1 MKGAEELMKIAVIG
15 DLHYP
20 ALKESYSFIEKD
32 RQLFYEIFF
41 EKFFSIPADLYVSI
55 GDLTNFG
62 TQDELTDVYSII
74 EKHGK
79 PFKHVLGN
87 HDVYGMTRKE
97 VLAITGQQS
106 FHQVSTESI
115 ELAFLDTAQE
125 QNYANWGGTLDQAQQ
140 IWLSEVIKETEDR
153 PLIVF
158 GHHPIYGTTK
168 NSTKDKRCIHPDI
181 PIWEILSTKQG
192 VGLYVN
198 GHNHFNSIA
207 GRENWTFLQLAAVLD
222 EQAIRLIEV
231 SESLLSIDYISFDE
245 LQLHKHA
252 QVIGDAIDHFR
263 LNPCPLGTAADVKYT
278 IPLTKI
284 TSLASIPK

>member
-1 MKGAEELMKIAVIG
+1 MKIAVIG

-20 ALKESYSFIEKD
+20 ALKKAYSFIEKD
-32 RQLFYEIFF
+32 RQTFYENFL
-41 EKFFSIPADLYVSI
+41 ERFFSIPADLYVSI

-62 TQDELTDVYSII
+62 TQDELADVYSII

-97 VLAITGQQS
+97 VLAITRQHR
-106 FHQVSTESI
+106 FHQVSTDSVV
-115 ELAFLDTAQE
+115 LAFLDTAQE
-125 QNYANWGGTLDQAQQ
+125 QNYAHWGGTLDSPQQ
-140 IWLSEVIKETEDR
+140 DWLSVVVKETENR

-158 GHHPIYGTTK
+158 GHHPIHGTTK

-181 PIWEILSTKQG
+181 PVWEILSRKTG

-207 GRENWTFLQLAAVLD
+207 ARENWTFLQLAAVLD
-222 EQAIRLIEV
+222 EQAVRLIEV
-231 SESLLSIDYISFDE
+231 SESLLSIDYVSFTD
-245 LQLHKHA
+245 LLLHKHA
-252 QVIGDAIDHFR
+252 QVIGEAIDHFR
-263 LNPCPLGTAADVKYT
+263 LNPYPLGTAADVKYA
-278 IPLTKI
+278 IPLPKTDAL
-284 TSLASIPK
+284 TSVQK

>member
-1 MKGAEELMKIAVIG
+1 MKGAEDLMKIAVIG

-20 ALKESYSFIEKD
+20 TLKESYSFIKKD
-32 RQLFYEIFF
+32 RQLFYEIFL
-41 EKFFSIPADLYVSI
+41 ENFFSIPADLYVSI

-62 TQDELTDVYSII
+62 TQDELADVYSII

-97 VLAITGQQS
+97 VLAITGQQG
-106 FHQVSTESI
+106 FHHVSTEFA

-125 QNYANWGGTLDQAQQ
+125 QNFANWGGTLDEVQQ
-140 IWLSEVIKETEDR
+140 NWLSAVIKKTENR
-153 PLIVF
+153 PLLVF

-181 PIWEILSTKQG
+181 PIWEILSKKQG
-192 VGLYVN
+192 VGLYIN

-207 GRENWTFLQLAAVLD
+207 ARENWTFLQLAAVLD
-222 EQAIRLIEV
+222 EQAIRLIKV
-231 SESLLSIDYISFDE
+231 SDSLLSIDYISFDQ
-245 LQLHKHA
+245 LQLQKHA

-263 LNPCPLGTAADVKYT
+263 LNSCPLGTAADVKYN
-278 IPLTKI
+278 IPLTN
-284 TSLASIPK
+284 TYSLASTPK

>member
-1 MKGAEELMKIAVIG
+1 MKIAVIG

-20 ALKESYSFIEKD
+20 ALKETYSFIEKN
-32 RQLFYEIFF
+32 RQKFYEIFL
-41 EKFFSIPADLYVSI
+41 EEFFSIPADLYVSI

-62 TQDELTDVYSII
+62 TQDELADVYAII

-97 VLAITGQQS
+97 VLAITGQQR
-106 FHQVSTESI
+106 FHQVSTDSMV
-115 ELAFLDTAQE
+115 LAFLDTAQE
-125 QNYANWGGTLDQAQQ
+125 QNFANWGGTLDSLQQ
-140 IWLSEVIKETEDR
+140 DWLRTVVEEAESR

-168 NSTKDKRCIHPDI
+168 NSTKDKRCIHPDV
-181 PIWEILSTKQG
+181 PVWEILSEKQG

-207 GRENWTFLQLAAVLD
+207 ARDNWTFLQLAAVLD
-222 EQAIRLIEV
+222 EQAVRLIDV
-231 SESLLSIDYISFDE
+231 SESLLSIDYISFDD
-245 LQLHKHA
+245 LQLHRHA
-252 QVIGDAIDHFR
+252 KIIGTAIDHFR
-263 LNPCPLGTAADVKYT
+263 LNPCPLGTAADVKYA
-278 IPLTKI
+278 IPLTTTRSV
-284 TSLASIPK
+284 TSAHN

>member
-1 MKGAEELMKIAVIG
+1 MKIAVIG

-20 ALKESYSFIEKD
+20 ELKKAYSFIERD
-32 RQLFYEIFF
+32 RQTFYENFL

-62 TQDELTDVYSII
+62 TQDELADVYSIV

-97 VLAITGQQS
+97 VLAITQQQR
-106 FHQVSTESI
+106 FHQISTDSVV
-115 ELAFLDTAQE
+115 LAFLDTAQE
-125 QNYANWGGTLDQAQQ
+125 QNYANWGGTMDPLQQ
-140 IWLSEVIKETEDR
+140 DWLSAVVKETESR
-153 PLIVF
+153 PLILF
-158 GHHPIYGTTK
+158 GHHPIHGTTK

-181 PIWEILSTKQG
+181 PVWEILSQKTG

-207 GRENWTFLQLAAVLD
+207 ARENWTFLQLAAVLD

-231 SESLLSIDYISFDE
+231 SESLLSIDYISFADLE
-245 LQLHKHA
+245 LQKHA
-252 QVIGDAIDHFR
+252 QVIGEAIDHFR
-263 LNPCPLGTAADVKYT
+263 PNSCPLGTAADVKYA
-278 IPLTKI
+278 IPLPKSDAI
-284 TSLASIPK
+284 SLNRK

>member
-1 MKGAEELMKIAVIG
+1 MKIAVIG

-32 RQLFYEIFF
+32 RKRFF
-41 EKFFSIPADLYVSI
+41 EVFLEEFFSIPADLYVSI

-62 TQDELTDVYSII
+62 TQDELADVYSII

-97 VLAITGQQS
+97 VLAITRQHR
-106 FHQVSTESI
+106 FHQVSTDSVV
-115 ELAFLDTAQE
+115 LAFLDTAQE
-125 QNYANWGGTLDQAQQ
+125 QNHAHWGGTLDPLQQ
-140 IWLSEVIKETEDR
+140 NWLSAVVKEAENR

-158 GHHPIYGTTK
+158 GHHPIHGTTK

-181 PIWEILSTKQG
+181 PMWDILSEKQG
-192 VGLYVN
+192 AGLYVN

-207 GRENWTFLQLAAVLD
+207 ARENWTFLQLAAVLD
-222 EQAIRLIEV
+222 EQAVRLIEV
-231 SESLLSIDYISFDE
+231 SEYLLSIDYISFAD
-245 LQLHKHA
+245 LQLHENA
-252 QVIGDAIDHFR
+252 QAIGDAIDHFR
-263 LNPCPLGTAADVKYT
+263 LNPYPLGTAADVKYA
-278 IPLTKI
+278 IPLVETEML
-284 TSLASIPK
+284 TSVEK